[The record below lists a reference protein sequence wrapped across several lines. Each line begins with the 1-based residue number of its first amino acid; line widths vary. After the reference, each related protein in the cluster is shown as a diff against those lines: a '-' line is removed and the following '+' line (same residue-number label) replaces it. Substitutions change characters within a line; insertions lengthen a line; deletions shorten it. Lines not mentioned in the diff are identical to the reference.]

1 MRWAEWRTRA
11 THLRGRVER
20 VLRRRNLL
28 ARGRGRRRRWSSG
41 GRCHDVCGCERGVR
55 GGEEGDEAAAGCL
68 RRARLA
74 AELKRRPSAGR
85 PARHSV
91 RTGPPPPQAALL
103 HLSRSPIAAQ
113 SIAAAPHRRLLSGTL
128 STAMRALHHSLA
140 SAPASL
146 QHRIR
151 PCCQTRP
158 TRRLAKCARRTLQL
172 LRWRAALWPSASTGQ
187 LALASR
193 PATARPSSHLPTLE
207 SSRRYLPAGC
217 SAECSKQRQL
227 RRGSSLGAA
236 HPSDAGAAR
245 GLTRASGAEA
255 PAPAAARLR

>member
-1 MRWAEWRTRA
+1 MEVSMRWAEWRTRA

-28 ARGRGRRRRWSSG
+28 AGGRGRRRRWSSG

-91 RTGPPPPQAALL
+91 RTGPRR
-103 HLSRSPIAAQ
+103 HTCRR
-113 SIAAAPHRRLLSGTL
+113 AAAPLALAYRCAVDSSG
-128 STAMRALHHSLA
+128 A
-140 SAPASL
+140 AP
-146 QHRIR
+146 
-151 PCCQTRP
+151 
-158 TRRLAKCARRTLQL
+158 LQL

-187 LALASR
+187 LEAREPASDSSR
-193 PATARPSSHLPTLE
+193 SPSSPHTRVGPAL
-207 SSRRYLPAGC
+207 SSCWRCC
-217 SAECSKQRQL
+217 SAECSKHRQL